1 MKPHIFRRGSMQT
14 TLLENINHFLI
25 SNATR
30 KELIFSV
37 SLKLIGT
44 PAEKKQLYHL
54 VISQL
59 ICRPKCEYYS
69 S

>member
-1 MKPHIFRRGSMQT
+1 MKPYIFRRRSMKS

-25 SNATR
+25 SDATR

-44 PAEKKQLYHL
+44 PAEKSSFI
-54 VISQL
+54 ISL
-59 ICRPKCEYYS
+59 S
-69 S
+69 AN

>member
-1 MKPHIFRRGSMQT
+1 MKS

-25 SNATR
+25 SDATR

-44 PAEKKQLYHL
+44 PAEKSSFI
-54 VISQL
+54 ISL
-59 ICRPKCEYYS
+59 S
-69 S
+69 AN